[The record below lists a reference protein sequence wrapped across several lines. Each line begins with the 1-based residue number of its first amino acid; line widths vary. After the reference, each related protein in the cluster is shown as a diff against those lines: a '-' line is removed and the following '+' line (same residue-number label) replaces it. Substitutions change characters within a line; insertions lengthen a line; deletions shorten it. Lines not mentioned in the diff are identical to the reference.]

1 MDIIVYLKSS
11 VDFEIIALF
20 IIMIVEIFYQPYAAY
35 VMYAY
40 CMLDWNIGL
49 YSLANLRIGKT
60 VGPVEK
66 KSLWK

>member
-35 VMYAY
+35 VMLIA
-40 CMLDWNIGL
+40 CLTEIL
-49 YSLANLRIGKT
+49 VLT
-60 VGPVEK
+60 VYPSYELVK
-66 KSLWK
+66 LSDL